1 MKNAVIMI
9 TQSTHL
15 REIYIPLSD
24 IFDGKGTDGATRDS
38 IVRRGKNAVN
48 KVSVYQA
55 RGGLNVVKVE
65 WMLPR
70 HRTIKSTLE
79 KCRPI
84 VPEFM
89 RSALVRFANA
99 GHA

>member
-1 MKNAVIMI
+1 M
-9 TQSTHL
+9 QSTNL
-15 REIYIPLSD
+15 REIYIPFSD
-24 IFDGKGTDGATRDS
+24 VFEGKCTDGAAGDG

-48 KVSVYQA
+48 KVSIYQA

-70 HRTIKSTLE
+70 HRTIKPTLE